1 MLRPKTIKTAS
12 ITNGR
17 FNELIL
23 LVPFFKMALRGE
35 VFSVVKVIFGFTC
48 REDESIT
55 FTE

>member
-1 MLRPKTIKTAS
+1 MFRPNTIKTAS

-17 FNELIL
+17 FSEFTLV
-23 LVPFFKMALRGE
+23 VPFFKIALRGE

-48 REDESIT
+48 SEDESMT